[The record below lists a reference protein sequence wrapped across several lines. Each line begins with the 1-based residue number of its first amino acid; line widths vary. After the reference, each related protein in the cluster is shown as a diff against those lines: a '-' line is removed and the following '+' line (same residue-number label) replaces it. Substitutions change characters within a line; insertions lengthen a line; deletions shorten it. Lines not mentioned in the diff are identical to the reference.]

1 MKRLI
6 ATSFILAALT
16 ATTGCTRDRAGE
28 PVNNNADTTPSS
40 VTGAEDTTSATP
52 GGSTAMPDTNDR
64 GTVATDM
71 NVSDTV
77 SGAPSASDRVDERS
91 AAPAREGQLPS
102 SAKVPN
108 AINTPGSHTPD
119 MGAQSTNTATRTT
132 PSATDSG
139 NGL

>member
-40 VTGAEDTTSATP
+40 VTGYEDTTSA
-52 GGSTAMPDTNDR
+52 GTAMPDTNDR

-71 NVSDTV
+71 SVS
-77 SGAPSASDRVDERS
+77 ERS
-91 AAPAREGQLPS
+91 AAPARDEQLPS
-102 SAKVPN
+102 SAKTPN
-108 AINTPGSHTPD
+108 AINTPGSHSPD
-119 MGAQSTNTATRTT
+119 MGAQGTNTATRTT
-132 PSATDSG
+132 PSASDTGD
-139 NGL
+139 GL